1 MNKLFKI
8 IFVCVVA
15 YRLLYWAVNNPNSAS
30 DVKESIETTAGV
42 AVEKAKDIA
51 DNLTDEE

>member
-1 MNKLFKI
+1 MNKLFKV

-15 YRLLYWAVNNPNSAS
+15 YGLLYWAVNNPNSAS
-30 DVKESIETTAGV
+30 DVKETIETTAGV

>member
-1 MNKLFKI
+1 MSKLFKV

-15 YRLLYWAVNNPNSAS
+15 YGLLYWAVNNPNSAS
-30 DVKESIETTAGV
+30 NVKETIEATAGV